1 MVAIRPKEKI
11 WLLFF
16 CCITI
21 LLSCTGCSS
30 IKAFWGNYSDGSETR
45 YNEDYYDDGYIY
57 GDDGARDDFQD

>member
-1 MVAIRPKEKI
+1 M
-11 WLLFF
+11 FF